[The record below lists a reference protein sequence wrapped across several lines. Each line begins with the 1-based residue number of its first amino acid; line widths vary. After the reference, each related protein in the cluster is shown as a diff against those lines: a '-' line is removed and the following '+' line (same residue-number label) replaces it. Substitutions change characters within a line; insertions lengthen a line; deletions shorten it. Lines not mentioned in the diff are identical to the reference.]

1 MLCDTS
7 EPANDM
13 VPTLFTHVS
22 RYVCT
27 YFYQEPRAFAP
38 VTLSAK
44 QHSEV
49 LWQDLQFSA
58 ECTGCKCESCSWME
72 TLISQVLSFL
82 IVLWMPLSLGPSTEA
97 GQFLDHVVPWV
108 WLDPLWPMVTHGDP
122 WSSRERFMQFSEKS
136 AALRRSRTVALLLL
150 SSLTIVYL
158 KLGNRKRSEGLGR
171 AGKGWEVLGR
181 AGKGWEGLMLRW
193 MMNAWRRM
201 FQNRVWTPDSHS
213 GSWDP
218 SRYSARKWK
227 GRKTRQPRPQSEVR
241 WSW

>member
-108 WLDPLWPMVTHGDP
+108 WLDPLWPIVTHGDP
-122 WSSRERFMQFSEKS
+122 WWPMVFSWKIHAVQREECGTEEIKDCSTAPAIFFDNR
-136 AALRRSRTVALLLL
+136 LLEAWQ
-150 SSLTIVYL
+150 S
-158 KLGNRKRSEGLGR
+158 KAEWRAWKGWEGLGR
-171 AGKGWEVLGR
+171 AGKCWEGLGR
-181 AGKGWEGLMLRW
+181 AD
-193 MMNAWRRM
+193 
-201 FQNRVWTPDSHS
+201 V
-213 GSWDP
+213 
-218 SRYSARKWK
+218 
-227 GRKTRQPRPQSEVR
+227 EVNDECMA
-241 WSW
+241 